1 MIKDVFFIQEGC
13 EATELTPLSED
24 EKFSLNIPILEEQ
37 RREGRKGGT
46 VFRTIL
52 QEANVLNKNKRTYRY
67 EAIDGALKE
76 EAPRIDGGTFFCEL
90 DHPLES
96 DPARFTRVE
105 IKNSCCRIL
114 KTEWDGNVLY
124 GIGETL
130 ASTPGKDMQALIVEN
145 GIKLGFS
152 LRAMGKTEMNPKT
165 GLIEVVSPMRMFCY
179 DCVSNPSHA
188 NAKMTNILSE
198 NELMQIVSSNSQK
211 ELLMENENNL
221 KAIVESYGY
230 NFEDLLNTEK
240 VAVMPDS
247 GLALVRLEEST
258 IKAFIEKD
266 SLNAFLR
273 VKKSYFNI

>member
-1 MIKDVFFIQEGC
+1 MMKNVFFIQEGC
-13 EATELTPLSED
+13 EATELKPLCED
-24 EKFSLNIPILEEQ
+24 EKISLNIPILEEQ

-152 LRAMGKTEMNPKT
+152 LRAMGKTEVNPKT
-165 GLIEVVSPMRMFCY
+165 GLVEVVSPMRMFCY

-188 NAKMTNILSE
+188 NAKMTNVLSE
-198 NELMQIVSSNSQK
+198 NELMQIVSNSSQK
-211 ELLMENENNL
+211 DMLLENESNL
-221 KAIVESYGY
+221 KLIAENYGY
-230 NFEDLLNTEK
+230 DFESLLNNEQI
-240 VAVMPDS
+240 AIMPDS
-247 GLALVRLEEST
+247 GLALMRLGEST
-258 IKAFIEKD
+258 IKAFVEED
-266 SLNAFLR
+266 SLSAFLKA
-273 VKKSYFNI
+273 KKSYFI